1 MLVVVETSVMVEG
14 VFVTKDV
21 VDPEIIV
28 STTVE
33 KVMESSPLLI
43 AARAT
48 VATRSKKA

>member
-1 MLVVVETSVMVEG
+1 VLVVVKTSVMVEG

-33 KVMESSPLLI
+33 KVMRSSLLI
-43 AARAT
+43 IAATT